1 LYKTYTMRLY
11 YCTLLSLLI
20 LSISL
25 YAQEDITY
33 QQPSEPILSLANY
46 EPAPAV
52 SMDTKKNYMLLSYR
66 SAYKSLADL
75 NNEEMRLGGL
85 RINPVTNI
93 SSTITYYN
101 NLKIRKVMDVKAE
114 PTQVAG
120 LPENPRIANISWSPD
135 DSKIAFTNTT
145 LTGVEL
151 WVIDVATA
159 QAKKLTE
166 ANLNC
171 QSRLTI

>member
-1 LYKTYTMRLY
+1 SVSTIISCLRHSFPVLATPDCKGSTCINFPVNSIKIVLTTKIRPKHQATSFSLTTLLNLYKTYTMRLY

-85 RINPVTNI
+85 RIN
-93 SSTITYYN
+93 
-101 NLKIRKVMDVKAE
+101 
-114 PTQVAG
+114 
-120 LPENPRIANISWSPD
+120 
-135 DSKIAFTNTT
+135 
-145 LTGVEL
+145 
-151 WVIDVATA
+151 
-159 QAKKLTE
+159 
-166 ANLNC
+166 
-171 QSRLTI
+171 